1 MSIYTSNYI
10 SGLRFKKLRL
20 LRRAGAYTFG
30 LVVCAFAVVYVWQS
44 VNVIRLG
51 YEVEDLKKEKA
62 RLVKM
67 NDMLKIEVA
76 TLTSPDRIERIAT
89 ARLGMKTPAD
99 SQVVLVKRMDKGPG
113 AEPDSGRHVKKAGAA
128 PGRS

>member
-10 SGLRFKKLRL
+10 SGLRFRKLRF

-30 LVVCAFAVVYVWQS
+30 LALCAFAVVYVWQS

-51 YEVEDLKKEKA
+51 YDVEQLKKEKA

-67 NDMLKIEVA
+67 NEMLKIEVA
-76 TLTSPDRIERIAT
+76 TLTSPDRIERIAR
-89 ARLGMKTPAD
+89 ARLGMRTPED
-99 SQVVLVKRMDKGPG
+99 SQVVLVKRVDRVPG
-113 AEPDSGRHVKKAGAA
+113 ERPDSSRHAKKAGAA

>member
-10 SGLRFKKLRL
+10 SGLRFRKLRF

-30 LVVCAFAVVYVWQS
+30 LVLCAFAVVYVWQS

-51 YEVEDLKKEKA
+51 YDVEGLKKEKT

-76 TLTSPDRIERIAT
+76 TLTSPERIERIAT
-89 ARLGMKTPAD
+89 ARLGMKTPED
-99 SQVVLVKRMDKGPG
+99 SQVVLVKRVDRVAGTP
-113 AEPDSGRHVKKAGAA
+113 ADSSRHVKKAGTS